1 MIIHSNSLIRLWK
14 KIKNKKVLC
23 IPEAGDSWMRSFLR
37 VVLDSENIDTS
48 ELMVKNVGPVD
59 PLVSVEKF
67 NKMVRKCKKGL
78 LLYQFN

>member
-1 MIIHSNSLIRLWK
+1 
-14 KIKNKKVLC
+14 
-23 IPEAGDSWMRSFLR
+23 
-37 VVLDSENIDTS
+37 
-48 ELMVKNVGPVD
+48 MVKNVGPVD